1 VKEHADA
8 LFIRMSDARDASSLP
23 DGPDREKA
31 EDLLVYILQ
40 KHLTGTA
47 S

>member
-1 VKEHADA
+1 MKEHADA
-8 LFIRMSDARDASSLP
+8 LIIRMSDARDASSLP
-23 DGPDREKA
+23 DGPGMEKA
-31 EDLLVYILQ
+31 EDLLVYILR